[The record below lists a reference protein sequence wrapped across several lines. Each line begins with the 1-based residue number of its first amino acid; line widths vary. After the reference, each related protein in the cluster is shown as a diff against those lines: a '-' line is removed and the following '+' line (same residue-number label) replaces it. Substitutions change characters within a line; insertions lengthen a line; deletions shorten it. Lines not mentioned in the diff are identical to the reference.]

1 MKKIIVIVGAT
12 ATKKSYLA
20 MEIAKFFNIEI
31 INADAFQIYKEI
43 NIGINKPSIE
53 NLNSVKHHF
62 VNEKHIDEEWN
73 IKIFQNE
80 ATKIIPQIIK
90 RGNIPL
96 ICGGSNLYVDALIKG
111 YNLEDNISRN
121 EIDIFNNKTNQE
133 LFDYIF
139 KNDQKLLEKI
149 NINNRIRLIRACQLI
164 YFNQLVPISIK
175 TQNNEYIYDLLII
188 HTIRNREKL
197 YEVINNRTDM
207 MVDNNWKKEVENL
220 YFKNI
225 NINELISFR
234 AIGYDIILDSVLKK
248 TNINIE
254 KIKQKTRNL
263 AKRQLTWINNKTRV
277 DIEFNIDEDNIDLV
291 IKKINEFI
299 NRK

>member
-20 MEIAKFFNIEI
+20 MEIANFFNIEI

-80 ATKIIPQIIK
+80 ARKIIPQIIK

-248 TNINIE
+248 TNIDIE

>member
-20 MEIAKFFNIEI
+20 MEIANFFNIEI

-234 AIGYDIILDSVLKK
+234 AIGYDIILDSILKK
-248 TNINIE
+248 TNIDIE